1 MHQVLRISARRT
13 PTSAATVHRGDEDVR
28 PALAARY
35 RVHGNTRDAGQTH
48 AFRAFL
54 WHQTEASFEAAVHHA
69 SALGCGG
76 RSPYG
81 VGLIV
86 DGGSGVPAICMRVRY
101 RVAVT
106 GW

>member
-1 MHQVLRISARRT
+1 MLDKHTLFAHFVDQI
-13 PTSAATVHRGDEDVR
+13 
-28 PALAARY
+28 
-35 RVHGNTRDAGQTH
+35 
-48 AFRAFL
+48 
-54 WHQTEASFEAAVHHA
+54 EASFQAAVHHA
-69 SALGCGG
+69 PALGCGG